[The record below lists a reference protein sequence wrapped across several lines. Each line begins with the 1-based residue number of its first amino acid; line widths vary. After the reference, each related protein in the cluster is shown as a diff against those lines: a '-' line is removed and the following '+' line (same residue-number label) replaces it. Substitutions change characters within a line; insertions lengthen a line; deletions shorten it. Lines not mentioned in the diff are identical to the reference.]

1 MFVVLKPCLWFSKH
15 FCGAETMVLQP
26 WCCNH
31 IMHLSSLSP
40 SLLKTAFEQKCV
52 SASSERVV
60 KFGLDHYVIRG
71 FVSKKLGKHTSRLAT
86 TV

>member
-1 MFVVLKPCLWFSKH
+1 MLVLKPCGFETTFLVSSTHVFSSC
-15 FCGAETMVLQP
+15 F
-26 WCCNH
+26 
-31 IMHLSSLSP
+31 LSLIP